1 MEPISAIIIGLIV
14 LLIIAFVM
22 LPKNG
27 LIAIWK
33 RYIWNAKKIL
43 NEDTLKL
50 LYQLEEENI
59 PSTIQNVEKAF
70 KISLGKTEEL
80 ITTLEKTGL
89 IARVDN
95 KIELTTEGRNYS
107 LQVIRN
113 HRLWEKFLADE
124 TSTKEIDWHTEAE
137 HAEHTLTPSQADE
150 LAAKIGNPL
159 VDPHGDPIPTA
170 DGKMP
175 DRKGVPITEL
185 SKNDYAEII
194 HLEDEPV
201 EVYKQLVETGL
212 YPGMHLRIKSIT
224 DEFIR
229 FEANGKELEIK
240 TEFGPNVSV
249 AAVSIENQFDRHVR
263 SLSTLKVGESGKI
276 LGISSAVRGKQR
288 RRLLDFGIVPG
299 TVITPRLVSFTGD
312 PVAYNIRGT
321 SIALRKEQTDMI
333 LVEDDRK
340 EKNKNE

>member
-1 MEPISAIIIGLIV
+1 MEPINAIIIGVLI
-14 LLIIAFVM
+14 LLIIAFVIW
-22 LPKNG
+22 PKKG
-27 LIAIWK
+27 LISIWK
-33 RYIWNAKKIL
+33 RHIWNAKKIL

-50 LYQLEEENI
+50 LYQQEEESISSNLHNI
-59 PSTIQNVEKAF
+59 EKTL
-70 KISLGKTEEL
+70 KISSVKADKL
-80 ITTLEKTGL
+80 ISILKKTGL
-89 IARVDN
+89 ITETDG
-95 KIELTTEGRNYS
+95 KIELTKEGRNYS

-124 TSTKEIDWHTEAE
+124 TATKETDWHTEAE
-137 HAEHTLTPSQADE
+137 HAEHNLTPAQADE

-185 SKNDYAEII
+185 NENDYAEII

-201 EVYKQLVETGL
+201 DVYKQLVEAGL
-212 YPGMHLRIKSIT
+212 YPGMHLRIKNIT
-224 DEFIR
+224 DREISFD
-229 FEANGKELEIK
+229 ADGKKIK
-240 TEFGPNVSV
+240 IKSEFGKNVSV
-249 AAVSIENQFDRHVR
+249 ATVGIEDQIDRPVR

-276 LGISSAVRGKQR
+276 VGISSAVRGKQR

-299 TVITPRLVSFTGD
+299 TIVTPRLVSFTGD

-333 LVEDDRK
+333 LIEDEGKGKVE
-340 EKNKNE
+340 NE

>member
-14 LLIIAFVM
+14 LLIIAFVI

-27 LIAIWK
+27 LIAILK
-33 RYIWNAKKIL
+33 RYIWNAKKVL

-50 LYQLEEENI
+50 LYQQEEENI
-59 PSTIQNVEKAF
+59 PSTIHNVEKAL
-70 KISLGKTEEL
+70 KIPSGKAEEL

-89 IARVDN
+89 IARADN

-124 TSTKEIDWHTEAE
+124 TGTKEVDWHTEAE
-137 HAEHTLTPSQADE
+137 HAEHTLTPAEADE

-159 VDPHGDPIPTA
+159 VDPHGDPIPTS

-175 DRKGVPITEL
+175 DRKGIPITEQTE
-185 SKNDYAEII
+185 NDYAEII
-194 HLEDEPV
+194 HLEDEPT

-212 YPGMHLRIKSIT
+212 YIGMHLRIKSIT
-224 DEFIR
+224 DEYIR
-229 FEANGKELEIK
+229 FKANSKDFEIK
-240 TEFGPNVSV
+240 TEFGRNISVVS
-249 AAVSIENQFDRHVR
+249 VSIEDQIDRHVR

-299 TVITPRLVSFTGD
+299 TIVTPRLVSFTGD

-333 LVEDDRK
+333 LVEDNRK
-340 EKNKNE
+340 EIDKNE

>member
-33 RYIWNAKKIL
+33 RYIWNAKKVL

-50 LYQLEEENI
+50 LYQLEEEKI
-59 PSTIQNVEKAF
+59 PSTIQNIEKAL
-70 KISLGKTEEL
+70 KISSGKTEEL

-89 IARVDN
+89 IVRVDN

-124 TSTKEIDWHTEAE
+124 TSIKEVDWHTEAE

-175 DRKGVPITEL
+175 DRKGVPITGLNE
-185 SKNDYAEII
+185 NDYVEII

-201 EVYKQLVETGL
+201 EVYKQLVKTGL

-224 DEFIR
+224 NEFIR

-249 AAVSIENQFDRHVR
+249 AAVSIEDQIDRHVR
-263 SLSTLKVGESGKI
+263 SLSSLKVGESGKI

-340 EKNKNE
+340 ESNKNE